1 MVPGPP
7 IHPRLGVSSS
17 FWPSRV
23 VPHRSPDVCL
33 QVQVTLTIVV
43 NTILYDKVGAT
54 TVVSDDL
61 EVWVGLAAV
70 VEAKMDS
77 EGRGYN
83 GCNRHFGY
91 PFCL

>member
-1 MVPGPP
+1 M
-7 IHPRLGVSSS
+7 
-17 FWPSRV
+17 
-23 VPHRSPDVCL
+23 
-33 QVQVTLTIVV
+33 QVTHTIVV

-54 TVVSDDL
+54 TVVSDDP

-70 VEAKMDS
+70 VRAKMDS

-91 PFCL
+91 PFCLLQALLVTIRRSDRALQAL